1 MAHVK
6 KFGFSDS
13 KVIDARKLLDNSN
26 EDIAATI
33 QNAKKEAIVTA
44 ITELRMS
51 VKEGKWKLQS
61 VSADDDDDDECIND
75 TKESTIE

>member
-1 MAHVK
+1 
-6 KFGFSDS
+6 
-13 KVIDARKLLDNSN
+13 
-26 EDIAATI
+26 
-33 QNAKKEAIVTA
+33 
-44 ITELRMS
+44 MS